1 MGRLLRISGVVAA
14 VAAVLYQLVFKELLF
29 TTIGVGRVIEPIENF
44 PYTCKRVVHD
54 RLEACEDLWLD
65 EDARVLYAA
74 CTGSKS
80 RLAWNPA

>member
-1 MGRLLRISGVVAA
+1 MGNLLRVLGVLAA
-14 VAAVLYQLVFKELLF
+14 VGAVLYQTVFKGLLF

-44 PYTCKRVVHD
+44 NYNCKRVVHD

-74 CTGSKS
+74 CAGSKS